1 MVAQYASR
9 STAVGDTVQAPAGIQ
24 VSGVTGK
31 VFTHRGEPLVGRT
44 PGLMELAL
52 ADHRMAVD
60 GDLTARRGNG
70 FVSMSEALLV
80 ERGAIGPTLE
90 AVFLAYRSPDLI
102 THDVAGCYL
111 AERLPGTPVPLAVA
125 DQGVGAPFTALRIA
139 ASMARAGEL
148 TQGALFVFDQNS
160 TGWHE
165 PFGREAPV
173 DTDAAVLLTFR
184 AGDAGVRH
192 VTERRTDDPASAL
205 SDLRA
210 DHPAVPV
217 LTGDGLRAHVPDAD
231 GPTAGS
237 GHDCTSV
244 WFALADRWPLRQP
257 VLLADYDR
265 VTGRLHS
272 CLVAPS
278 PGRAA

>member
-1 MVAQYASR
+1 MIAQHASR
-9 STAVGDTVQAPAGIQ
+9 ATAVGDTLQAPAGIQ
-24 VSGVTGK
+24 MSGVRGK

-44 PGLMELAL
+44 HGLMELAL

-60 GDLTARRGNG
+60 GDLAARRGNG
-70 FVSMSEALLV
+70 FVSMSEALLA
-80 ERGAIGPTLE
+80 EGEATGPALD

-139 ASMARAGEL
+139 ASMARSGEL

-165 PFGREAPV
+165 PFGRDTPV
-173 DTDAAVLLTFR
+173 DTDAAVLLTFE
-184 AGDAGVRH
+184 AGDAGVRNI
-192 VTERRTDDPASAL
+192 TERRTEDPANAL
-205 SDLRA
+205 GELRG

-217 LTGDGLRAHVPDAD
+217 LAGAGLRAHVPDAD
-231 GPTAGS
+231 GPPAGA
-237 GHDCTSV
+237 GRDCTSV
-244 WFALADRWPLRQP
+244 WFALADRSPLRQP

-278 PGRAA
+278 PGRVA